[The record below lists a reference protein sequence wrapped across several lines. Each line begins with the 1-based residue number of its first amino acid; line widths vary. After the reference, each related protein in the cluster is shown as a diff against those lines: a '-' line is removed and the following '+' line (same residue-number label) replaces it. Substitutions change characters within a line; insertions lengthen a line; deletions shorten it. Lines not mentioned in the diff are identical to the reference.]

1 MEVTLIIPQYNRI
14 ELTLS
19 CVKSIRAKEFSN
31 WPIIVVDD
39 GSEKERVWIEE
50 QFQPFDVELIFQKH
64 QGVSS
69 AWNRGIEFAKTPYV
83 LLLNNDVMFHGEV
96 IEELFIPLEYK
107 SALMTGVRSRHEKRL
122 PVELLERLPAREFLE
137 GWCFGFRKNLW
148 EKVGRFDELM
158 SVYWSDTDFQLK
170 VMSEISAGQNSFK
183 VCEGLPVCHYG
194 HQTTIQ
200 LGDRQK
206 QWREDRE
213 VFLNRWNNY

>member
-1 MEVTLIIPQYNRI
+1 MEVTLVIPQYNRI

-19 CVKSIRAKEFSN
+19 CVRSIRAKEVSH

-39 GSEKERVWIEE
+39 GSEKEQTWIKE
-50 QFQPFDVELIFQKH
+50 QFQPFDVDLIFQKH

-69 AWNRGIEFAKTPYV
+69 AWNRGIELAKTTYV

-96 IEELFIPLEYK
+96 VDNLFIPLENK
-107 SALMTGVRSRHEKRL
+107 KALMTGVCSRYEKRL
-122 PVELLERLPAREFLE
+122 PVELLERLPTREFLE
-137 GWCFGFRKNLW
+137 GWCLGFRKDLW
-148 EKVGRFDELM
+148 ERVGRFNELM

-170 VMSEISAGQNSFK
+170 VMGENSAGQNILE
-183 VCEGLPVCHYG
+183 VCEELPVCHYG

-206 QWREDRE
+206 QWMQDRE
-213 VFLNRWNNY
+213 VFLKRWNDF